1 MLLLFFFRESLD
13 KTRDRLS
20 AAILESGNDVA
31 HRSLEEGDDVSDEF
45 FLGLDSAE
53 FLELV
58 SSDESALL
66 DVRALELRLLAEILL
81 ELLDELGRSVGR
93 FAEHDGRVA
102 FEKRENVLKLL
113 VLNAFDDMG
122 EQGVLHD
129 VEFDTLV
136 EAGAAEFDGV
146 LSIQSLNVGEVEVRI
161 LLELR

>member
-31 HRSLEEGDDVSDEF
+31 HRSLEEGDDVSDEL

-66 DVRALELRLLAEILL
+66 DVSALELRLLAEFLL
-81 ELLDELGRSVGR
+81 ELLDELRGGVRR
-93 FAEHDGRVA
+93 FAEPRS
-102 FEKRENVLKLL
+102 RCP
-113 VLNAFDDMG
+113 
-122 EQGVLHD
+122 
-129 VEFDTLV
+129 
-136 EAGAAEFDGV
+136 
-146 LSIQSLNVGEVEVRI
+146 
-161 LLELR
+161 